1 MTSGFD
7 GLDLSKLVTLDGAE
21 GDVCGPDGCMP
32 ADLGSAQQ
40 NVTIGEAG
48 VAGAVE
54 ARLRTPTDEQE
65 GFADK

>member
-7 GLDLSKLVTLDGAE
+7 GLDLSKLVTLDGAV

-48 VAGAVE
+48 VAGAV
-54 ARLRTPTDEQE
+54 AAGFGTTSDEQE